1 MTLDKDRKQTKY
13 GHKRE
18 THDTHNTWQRTTW
31 VSLPKNKNSAI
42 KYSTSCCSKPLR
54 PSVMG
59 RSRWEACR
67 SICKHLFTRHGQ
79 NISRVEQQQ
88 TGKEQARHKSS
99 PVNRWGR
106 SVANVIQGAKRRE
119 IIQLHDNSSGRGKQ
133 SPNYRTRERSKAGYE
148 LQGRQRSDKKWDTQA
163 RIKTRMTQPINRIKQ
178 DLDSENLEWLHNVA
192 TTRRAINARQ

>member
-1 MTLDKDRKQTKY
+1 MR
-13 GHKRE
+13 
-18 THDTHNTWQRTTW
+18 RT
-31 VSLPKNKNSAI
+31 
-42 KYSTSCCSKPLR
+42 
-54 PSVMG
+54 
-59 RSRWEACR
+59 RWEACR

-106 SVANVIQGAKRRE
+106 SAANVIQGAKRRE
-119 IIQLHDNSSGRGKQ
+119 IIQLHDNSPGRGKQ
-133 SPNYRTRERSKAGYE
+133 SPNYKTRDRSKAGYK